1 MFKSRLYWKVLAYF
15 GLLLLLITVMTVLSG
30 NALRNI
36 ERNFS
41 SASDNTRFLAD
52 VERIQ
57 YILNDL
63 PNAAT
68 QYAQTGDLNAR
79 LAYERLLRDAK
90 LHMTDLM
97 ETSDDPVTLSLLTD
111 SFNHIELWEEKTG
124 REQMDAGNLLM
135 EEDGSLRPAS
145 GADDAYLA
153 YARTVLRE
161 LHRDRLEAHQRDIEQ
176 AALRSQSITRLIIF
190 VNVIVALCAV
200 ALGFILTRSIVNPLR
215 KLRESTE
222 RLTDGTF
229 EPLMIKRNDEI
240 GELTKN
246 FNKMSVLLYAQYRKM
261 KLYSELVTQL
271 NASSSINNVAE
282 RSISHL
288 CTYAGANTGA
298 LYLIT
303 REGDQLELIKSYGS
317 NTNGSASYRFP
328 IDDGVP
334 GESVRRR
341 LQSDRHI
348 TEDETLKIPGLGEI
362 SNAYVRSLPIIFR
375 DRVIGVIV
383 LVSDEPFTQEQ
394 GEILQQAVPQIAIA
408 TTNARH
414 YEETQNLSLE
424 IAQKNK
430 ELQRKKNEVEKAY
443 RVKSDFLA
451 GMSHELRTPLNAI
464 IGYST
469 AMLRKD
475 AEPIT
480 KEQKTG
486 LEKIQRSGKHLLQLI
501 NNILEL
507 SKLENNGQTLSIGE
521 ENVESVLNQ
530 SMSAVEPQLVRK
542 KLKLKKDIEDNL
554 PVLRTDIVKVR
565 QILVNLL
572 WNAVK
577 FTEKGFIT
585 LRVYG
590 NRNQIHFEVKDTGI
604 GIAPEHLEVIFD
616 EFKQIDPG
624 TVRNYQGTGL
634 GLPIARRLSALL
646 GGAITVWSKRGK
658 GSTFTLSIPPVIT
671 GTNGNRNAARE
682 DREDTNPGPETGQAI
697 RDDNHQPFALPLGAI
712 EVMSKPADMKRMLSL
727 IESSCASD
735 SRHVLIVD
743 DNREFAQV
751 LRDIIEHDGYPTR
764 IAHNGEE
771 ALESVRVER
780 PALIFLDL
788 LMPGMNGFEFVRQLK
803 ETDRFRDIP
812 VIILSGKVL
821 TDSEEHY
828 LQTHIT
834 EYFHKESISYE
845 TILNSI
851 QRLVTTHD
859 LEKVDHA

>member
-1 MFKSRLYWKVLAYF
+1 MFRSRLYWKVLAYF

-30 NALRNI
+30 NAFRNI
-36 ERNFS
+36 ERNFG

-52 VERIQ
+52 IERIQ

-68 QYAQTGDLNAR
+68 QYAQTGNLNAR

-90 LHMTDLM
+90 LHLTDLM

-111 SFNHIELWEEKTG
+111 SFHHIELWEEQTG
-124 REQMDAGNLLM
+124 REQMDTGNLLM
-135 EEDGSLRPAS
+135 GRDGSLRPAN
-145 GADDAYLA
+145 GADDANLA

-176 AALRSQSITRLIIF
+176 AALRSQSITKLIFI
-190 VNVIVALCAV
+190 VNVVVALFAI

-229 EPLMIKRNDEI
+229 EPLTIKRNDEI

-246 FNKMSVLLYAQYRKM
+246 FNTMSVLLYAQYRKM
-261 KLYSELVTQL
+261 KLYSDLVTQL
-271 NASSSINNVAE
+271 NASSSMHNVAE
-282 RSISHL
+282 RSMSHL

-298 LYLIT
+298 FYLIT
-303 REGDQLELIKSYGS
+303 RGGDQLELIKSYGS

-341 LQSDRHI
+341 LQSDRHV
-348 TEDETLKIPGLGEI
+348 TDDETLQIPGLGDI
-362 SNAYVRSLPIIFR
+362 SNAYVRSLPIMFR

-383 LVSDEPFTQEQ
+383 LVSGEPFTQEQ
-394 GEILQQAVPQIAIA
+394 GEIVQQAVPQVAIAI
-408 TTNARH
+408 TNARH

-475 AEPIT
+475 ADPIT
-480 KEQKTG
+480 KEQLTG
-486 LEKIQRSGKHLLQLI
+486 LEKIQRNGKHLLQLI
-501 NNILEL
+501 TNILEL
-507 SKLENNGQTLSIGE
+507 SKLENSGQTLSIDE
-521 ENVESVLNQ
+521 ESVENVINQ
-530 SMSAVEPQLVRK
+530 SMSVVEPQLVRK
-542 KLKLKKDIEDNL
+542 KLKLKKEIEENL
-554 PVLRTDIVKVR
+554 PVLRTDILKVR

-577 FTEKGFIT
+577 FTEKGSIA

-590 NRNQIHFEVKDTGI
+590 NRKQVHFEVKDTGV
-604 GIAPEHLEVIFD
+604 GIAPEHLEAIFD
-616 EFKQIDPG
+616 EFRQIDPG
-624 TVRNYQGTGL
+624 TGHTYQGTGL

-646 GGAITVWSKRGK
+646 GGTITVRSKRGK
-658 GSTFTLSIPPVIT
+658 GSTFTLSIPPVIH
-671 GTNGNRNAARE
+671 GTNGARE
-682 DREDTNPGPETGQAI
+682 KDAVRRAVQEAESVMNDEHEVRIHP
-697 RDDNHQPFALPLGAI
+697 I
-712 EVMSKPADMKRMLSL
+712 ELMSKPVDKKRMLTL
-727 IESSCASD
+727 IESSCTSNG
-735 SRHVLIVD
+735 RHVLIVD
-743 DNREFAQV
+743 DNHEFAQV
-751 LRDIIEHDGYPTR
+751 LREIIEHDGYPTR
-764 IAHNGEE
+764 IAHSGEE
-771 ALESVRVER
+771 ALESIRVER
-780 PALIFLDL
+780 PAIIFLDL

-803 ETDRFRDIP
+803 ETDEFRDIP
-812 VIILSGKVL
+812 VIIVSGKAL

-828 LQTHIT
+828 LQTHIA
-834 EYFHKESISYE
+834 EYFHKESVSYE
-845 TILNSI
+845 AILNSI
-851 QRLVTTHD
+851 QRLVATHD
-859 LEKVDHA
+859 LEKAHHA